1 MRPRLVVALAALG
14 VLAGAVA
21 EAPTAL
27 RRIRFFRVRRV
38 ELVGVRYLS
47 PDSVLAALAI
57 QPDQNVFDDAG
68 AIERRASTLDGVV
81 SARVERKLPGTLR
94 VSLVERV
101 PVAFAPGPDRL
112 VALDGDGRP
121 LPYNPTATALDLPV
135 IGRPDSL
142 LVRTL
147 AENSHQWVQTTA
159 PVSHGNSGGPLLNS
173 EGAVIGVITWG
184 VTLELGKQ
192 RVLLPGVPSAEDVR
206 AVAAVR
212 RHLTASGRR
221 YDELD
226 ARFEGWVV
234 VRRSRSGGGGAA

>member
-147 AENSHQWVQTTA
+147 AVVRLTDSTLFQQVD
-159 PVSHGNSGGPLLNS
+159 
-173 EGAVIGVITWG
+173 GARRGTGEG